1 MEDTNFKTLISM
13 TKTIRQESCNT
24 LTLEQAAR
32 RSINLLLSNNDLSKL
47 MRVYSATKDDLVKE
61 IVNQIN
67 KQGK

>member
-1 MEDTNFKTLISM
+1 MEDTNFKTLVSM
-13 TKTIRQESCNT
+13 TKTIRQESCNI

-67 KQGK
+67 KEGK